1 WQATIALIFAKL
13 YREIVK
19 YTGIVGAI
27 GLGLV
32 GVGMIAPT
40 LLAGFAPGMVPAIPA
55 YYLPVALAG
64 LVTFGGYR
72 SYFTPR
78 WHFDFAHVAVSTTFD
93 GTCIRPFLYRRFSGG
108 SR

>member
-1 WQATIALIFAKL
+1 MSSVFEWACLIPAAIAVDYTAAHHGNQSSFIWQATIALIFAKL

-40 LLAGFAPGMVPAIPA
+40 LLAGFAPG
-55 YYLPVALAG
+55 
-64 LVTFGGYR
+64 
-72 SYFTPR
+72 
-78 WHFDFAHVAVSTTFD
+78 
-93 GTCIRPFLYRRFSGG
+93 
-108 SR
+108 